1 MADGQPLRIGNSH
14 TSDAETRIERSG
26 TDPHTALT
34 VNNTNGNGIVG
45 RGAGGTTGGPLFV
58 APPMGVVGQSEDGF
72 GVAGDGGVGGVL
84 GSSREGTGVAGRT
97 SEDGGTGV
105 SGASDSRF
113 GTGVVGTVGPTPPST
128 ILGVGVFGGEASLG
142 ETDGVGVLGTSERGT
157 GVSGDSRTGDG
168 MVGSSQ
174 SGIGVSGFSTSNH
187 GVEGSGPFSGIHG
200 ISSTGH
206 GVFGDS
212 RDGRG
217 VFGLSNN
224 GTGVWGESNAGF
236 AGRFF
241 GRVLVTGML
250 EKLGGGFKM
259 DHPLDPE
266 NKYLSHSFVESP
278 DMKNIYDGVA
288 VLDESG
294 AAWIELPQWFEALN
308 RDLRYQLTAIG
319 APGPDLHVAEEV
331 SNNRFKIA
339 GGRAQTKVS
348 WQVTGIRQDEWANA
362 NRIETEEEKP
372 AEARGHYLHQ
382 ERRGQP
388 EEPGI
393 DWEQYED
400 RMQQVRR
407 RP

>member
-1 MADGQPLRIGNSH
+1 MPDGDSLFLGTIN
-14 TSDAETRIERSG
+14 TSASDTSLERSG
-26 TDPHTALT
+26 DDIHTALV

-45 RGAGGTTGGPLFV
+45 RGAGGRTGGPGFV
-58 APPMGVVGQSEDGF
+58 APPNGVVGQSEDGF
-72 GVAGDGGVGGVL
+72 GVVGDGGAGGVL

-97 SEDGGTGV
+97 SGDGGTGV
-105 SGASDSRF
+105 VGASDSRF

-128 ILGVGVFGGEASLG
+128 ILGVGVFGGEAFPG
-142 ETDGVGVLGTSERGT
+142 ETDGVGVLGTSESGT
-157 GVSGDSRTGDG
+157 GVSGGSRTGDG
-168 MVGSSQ
+168 VVGSSE
-174 SGIGVSGFSTSNH
+174 SRNGVSGFSTSNH
-187 GVEGSGPFSGIHG
+187 GVEGSGPISGIHG
-200 ISSTGH
+200 TSSTGH

-217 VFGLSNN
+217 VFGRSNI

-288 VLDESG
+288 VLDERG
-294 AAWIELPQWFEALN
+294 AAWVELPQWFEALN
-308 RDLRYQLTAIG
+308 RDFRYQLTAIE
-319 APGPDLHVAEEV
+319 APAPDLHVAEEV
-331 SNNRFKIA
+331 SNNRFKVA
-339 GGRAQTKVS
+339 GGRAHMKVS

-372 AEARGHYLHQ
+372 AEERGHYLHP
-382 ERRGQP
+382 ERRGQA

-393 DWEQYED
+393 DW
-400 RMQQVRR
+400 
-407 RP
+407 